1 MVSLQN
7 PSLTIVVQTGHSIG
21 TALTTH
27 SWGALVIITVVRF
40 AGEWEMV
47 GMLQMAGTADL
58 FAQELG
64 GSQAA
69 YGVRVFRTV
78 ARRRSSSYLWTK

>member
-1 MVSLQN
+1 M
-7 PSLTIVVQTGHSIG
+7 
-21 TALTTH
+21 
-27 SWGALVIITVVRF
+27 IITVVRF

-64 GSQAA
+64 GKPGCLWRPSFQNRSAEEILLLSLDKVMCGQLREWTLPEEVQTRVAA
-69 YGVRVFRTV
+69 FLLR
-78 ARRRSSSYLWTK
+78 

>member
-7 PSLTIVVQTGHSIG
+7 PSLTIVAQTGHSIG

-58 FAQELG
+58 FAQE
-64 GSQAA
+64 
-69 YGVRVFRTV
+69 
-78 ARRRSSSYLWTK
+78 